1 MSTLLAKMKSPAP
14 RREPLNAAIR
24 TLQQAHAVATVAER
38 AATNDMVEAHV
49 LADVLVAVLLLID
62 IALEALDTAEVAS

>member
-1 MSTLLAKMKSPAP
+1 MSTIRAKMKSPA
-14 RREPLNAAIR
+14 RKRGPLNAAIR

-62 IALEALDTAEVAS
+62 NALEALDTAEVAS